1 MKDEEVIKKVLRTFP
16 MYKLKIV
23 LEIQKTIQNNLNTRE
38 VHAGLNEN
46 SVVEIFWGKQATTK
60 SH

>member
-1 MKDEEVIKKVLRTFP
+1 